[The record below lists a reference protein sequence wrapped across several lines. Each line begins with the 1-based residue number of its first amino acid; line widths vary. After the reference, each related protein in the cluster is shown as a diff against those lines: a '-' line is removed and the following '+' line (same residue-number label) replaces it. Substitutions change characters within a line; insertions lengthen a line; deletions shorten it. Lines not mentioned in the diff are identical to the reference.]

1 MLKINL
7 GSQIPVF
14 FTGNKRAESLPKN
27 NLTYSPPV
35 DTYER
40 AYMQEVIMPRI
51 KKLKDPIV
59 SPELLNKYIKAED
72 INISEER
79 LNELID
85 DKTGELFIAAFNP
98 GAIEDGKG
106 GAHLLVRAVTGKNYP
121 ELPFESRLVYMH
133 YKNGK
138 VDPSSIKVVVEPDED
153 FPCGFEDPRITK
165 FDDKFYM
172 VCTGYDG
179 KYPKMCLWSADKL
192 EDKDSYKFEGVIGSK
207 YLISAEQLGRNEDK
221 MYDDKDAFFHPKKIN
236 GEYIL
241 YHRIGEDI
249 QAVKVKSIEQ
259 LKDQNF
265 WDEQIS
271 DLSSNT
277 VMTAKPGTWENKLG
291 GGPPPFRTKDGWLMI
306 YHSSDKSGNGRTYRG
321 GIALLDLKDPTKVIS
336 RSPFPVMEPDTEF
349 ERKGTVDAVVFP
361 QGIVKKNK
369 DTIQIFYGAAD
380 KYIGVAE
387 AKTQDLLKFV
397 KKFDENGNFK

>member
-1 MLKINL
+1 MLRINFGL
-7 GSQIPVF
+7 QMPVY
-14 FTGNKRAESLPKN
+14 FTGKERPNQS
-27 NLTYSPPV
+27 NLTCKTPV
-35 DTYER
+35 DTFEK
-40 AYMQEVIMPRI
+40 AHMQEIILPRI
-51 KKLKDPIV
+51 KKHDEPIV
-59 SPELLNKYIKAED
+59 SPDLLNKYIKAD
-72 INISEER
+72 DLNLTKDRLSE
-79 LNELID
+79 LVD
-85 DKTGELFIAAFNP
+85 SKTGELFIAAFNP

-121 ELPFESRLVYMH
+121 KLPFESRLVYMH

-138 VDPSSIKVVVEPDED
+138 VDPSSIKVVIEPDED

-165 FDDKFYM
+165 FDNKYYM

-179 KYPKMCLWSADKL
+179 KYPKICMWSA
-192 EDKDSYKFEGVIGSK
+192 EDLNKKDSYKFEGVIGSK
-207 YLISAEQLGRNEDK
+207 YLISSEQLGRDGNK
-221 MYDDKDAFFHPKKIN
+221 MYDDKDAFFHPEKVN
-236 GEYIL
+236 GKYIL

-249 QAVKVKSIEQ
+249 QAIKAESIEQ

-265 WDEQIS
+265 WNTQIS
-271 DLSSNT
+271 ELKNNT
-277 VMTAKPGTWENKLG
+277 LMAAKPETWENKLG
-291 GGPPPFRTKDGWLMI
+291 GGPPPIKTKDGWLMI
-306 YHSSDKSGNGRTYRG
+306 YHSSDKSGEGRTYRG

-336 RSPFPVMEPDTEF
+336 RSAFPILEPDTLF
-349 ERKGTVDAVVFP
+349 ERRGTVDAVVFP

-387 AKTQDLLKFV
+387 AKTRDLLNFV